1 MSTPALFCSE
11 RAIYRIKKVSVI
23 DSGKPRFGL
32 SFLGPAWSE
41 ASLIGYAYAYEQRTQ
56 TRNKVQPYI
65 VPSTELV
72 DVVGKSNGNASV
84 PMGKRSL
91 GRFGNYESVRRYE
104 TKRSVDG
111 KRDFPRM
118 SSPRLER

>member
-1 MSTPALFCSE
+1 MSTPVQKELSNQ
-11 RAIYRIKKVSVI
+11 RVSVI
-23 DSGKPRFGL
+23 DSSETRFGL
-32 SFLGPAWSE
+32 SFIGPAWSE

-72 DVVGKSNGNASV
+72 DVVGKSSGNVSM

-91 GRFGNYESVRRYE
+91 GSLRKYESARRYE

>member
-1 MSTPALFCSE
+1 MSTPVQ
-11 RAIYRIKKVSVI
+11 RAIATRSAVI
-23 DSGKPRFGL
+23 DSSTFRFGL
-32 SFLGPAWSE
+32 SFIGPAWSE

-72 DVVGKSNGNASV
+72 DVVGKGNGNLSM

-91 GRFGNYESVRRYE
+91 GSLRNYESVRRYE
-104 TKRSVDG
+104 TKRSVDS
-111 KRDFPRM
+111 KSDFPRK
-118 SSPRLER
+118 SSPRRER

>member
-1 MSTPALFCSE
+1 MHKLARPSSLTAVL
-11 RAIYRIKKVSVI
+11 KKTKNS
-23 DSGKPRFGL
+23 FGL
-32 SFLGPAWSE
+32 SFLGAAWSE

-72 DVVGKSNGNASV
+72 DVVGKSGGNYSM

-91 GRFGNYESVRRYE
+91 KSLRSYESVRRYE
-104 TKRSVDG
+104 MKRGVDS
-111 KRDFPRM
+111 KRDFPKMETAR
-118 SSPRLER
+118 REE

>member
-1 MSTPALFCSE
+1 MHYIA
-11 RAIYRIKKVSVI
+11 KKTA
-23 DSGKPRFGL
+23 PNRFGL
-32 SFLGPAWSE
+32 SFLGAAWSE

-72 DVVGKSNGNASV
+72 DVVGKGSGGGNYSM
-84 PMGKRSL
+84 PSMGKRGLISKSL
-91 GRFGNYESVRRYE
+91 RNYESVRRYE
-104 TKRSVDG
+104 MKRGVES

-118 SSPRLER
+118 ETVRRER